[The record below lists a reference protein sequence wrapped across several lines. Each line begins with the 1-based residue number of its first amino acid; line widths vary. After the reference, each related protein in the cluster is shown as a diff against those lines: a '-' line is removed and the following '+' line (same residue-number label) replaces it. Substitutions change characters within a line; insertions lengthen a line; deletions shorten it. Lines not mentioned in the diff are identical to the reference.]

1 MFELSVYHNHINYSK
16 KLKMKKKI
24 LSLVVLMS
32 TSLCSFAQDG
42 VGEWSFM
49 PKVGFNF
56 ATMTNDDD
64 ASTRTAFTLGG
75 EFGYV
80 ATPEVE
86 LSFGAMY
93 SQQGCK
99 GKSEG
104 INGTIKMDYIN
115 LPVVAAYRV
124 TDNLKVKVGLQP
136 GFLVND
142 KVKVSANGVVAEVG
156 LEDSYK
162 AAGMN
167 VSLNKFDLSIPIGVS
182 YDFDN
187 IQVDLRYNAGL
198 TKILSA
204 PNGEGTKNSVV
215 QITVGYKLGL

>member
-1 MFELSVYHNHINYSK
+1 
-16 KLKMKKKI
+16 
-24 LSLVVLMS
+24 
-32 TSLCSFAQDG
+32 
-42 VGEWSFM
+42 
-49 PKVGFNF
+49 
-56 ATMTNDDD
+56 
-64 ASTRTAFTLGG
+64 
-75 EFGYV
+75 
-80 ATPEVE
+80 
-86 LSFGAMY
+86 
-93 SQQGCK
+93 
-99 GKSEG
+99 
-104 INGTIKMDYIN
+104 MDYIN
-115 LPVVAAYRV
+115 LPVVAACKV
-124 TDNLKVKVGLQP
+124 TDNLSVKVGLQP

-142 KVKVSANGVVAEVG
+142 KVKINANGVTAEVG

-167 VSLNKFDLSIPIGVS
+167 VSLNKFDLSIPVGIS

>member
-1 MFELSVYHNHINYSK
+1 
-16 KLKMKKKI
+16 MKKKI

-32 TSLCSFAQDG
+32 TSLCTFAQNG

-56 ATMTNDDD
+56 ATMTNDND

-80 ATPEVE
+80 ATPKVT

-99 GKSEG
+99 GKSDG
-104 INGTIKMDYIN
+104 LNGTIKMDYIN
-115 LPVVAAYRV
+115 LPVVAACKV
-124 TDNLKVKVGLQP
+124 TDNLSVKVGLQP

-142 KVKVSANGVVAEVG
+142 KVKVNANGVTAEVG
-156 LEDSYK
+156 LEDSYR

-167 VSLNKFDLSIPIGVS
+167 VSLNKFDLSIPVGIS

-187 IQVDLRYNAGL
+187 I
-198 TKILSA
+198 
-204 PNGEGTKNSVV
+204 
-215 QITVGYKLGL
+215 

>member
-1 MFELSVYHNHINYSK
+1 
-16 KLKMKKKI
+16 MKKKI

-80 ATPEVE
+80 ATPKVT

-99 GKSEG
+99 AKSDG
-104 INGTIKMDYIN
+104 LNGTIKMDYIN
-115 LPVVAAYRV
+115 LPVVAACKV
-124 TDNLKVKVGLQP
+124 TDNLSVKVGLQP

-142 KVKVSANGVVAEVG
+142 KVKVNANGVTAEVG
-156 LEDSYK
+156 LEDSYR

-167 VSLNKFDLSIPIGVS
+167 VSLNKFDLSIPVGIS

-198 TKILSA
+198 TKVLSA